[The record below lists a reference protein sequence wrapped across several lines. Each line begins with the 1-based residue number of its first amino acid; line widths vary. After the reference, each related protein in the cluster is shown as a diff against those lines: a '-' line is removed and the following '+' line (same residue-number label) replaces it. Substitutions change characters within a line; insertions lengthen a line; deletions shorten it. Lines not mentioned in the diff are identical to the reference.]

1 MRTRAS
7 GETDPDCISRSAA
20 DIDGMTSDEESVSV
34 PVVCPV
40 CDTTTTVELSG
51 VAEAVERH
59 NERLHD
65 GEDVASV
72 DPELRERIADLAAE
86 DMQLLE

>member
-1 MRTRAS
+1 MA
-7 GETDPDCISRSAA
+7 
-20 DIDGMTSDEESVSV
+20 SDEQSVTV

-40 CDTTTTVELSG
+40 CETTTRVDLAS

>member
-1 MRTRAS
+1 M
-7 GETDPDCISRSAA
+7 P
-20 DIDGMTSDEESVSV
+20 SDEEAVTV

-40 CDTTTTVELSG
+40 CETTTRVPLST
-51 VAEAVERH
+51 VAETVERH

-72 DPELRERIADLAAE
+72 DPALREQIADLVAE
-86 DMQLLE
+86 DMDLLDEE